1 MRIVRAKA
9 DMKYLSQSWRRQDK
23 TIGLVPTMG
32 YFHEG
37 HLSLMR
43 ESRNRDDIL
52 VVSIFVNPKQ
62 FGQGEDYQSYPRNLA
77 GDLVKSLSVPV
88 DVAFCP
94 SVQEIY
100 PQRFDTFVEVD
111 ELAKYLCGPFRPG
124 HFRGVATVVAKLFNI
139 VKPHR
144 AYFGK
149 KDYQQ
154 WLIVRKMA
162 QDLDFDIEI
171 VGLPIIREPDG
182 LAMSSR
188 NEYLSS
194 AERKAACCLSRS
206 LNSAKESV
214 SKGERRTGALIDAMK
229 KIIARERLVALE
241 YVSVCDPQTLAP
253 ISYIDKSAL
262 IALAARVGKAR
273 LIDNVVVE
281 AGS

>member
-1 MRIVRAKA
+1 MRIVRAKS

-43 ESRNRDDIL
+43 ESRDRDDIL

-77 GDLVKSLSVPV
+77 GDLVKALSVPV
-88 DVAFCP
+88 DVVFCP

-171 VGLPIIREPDG
+171 AGLPIIREPDG

-214 SKGERRTGALIDAMK
+214 SKGERRAEALIDAMK

-241 YVSVCDPQTLAP
+241 YISVCDPQTLAP
-253 ISYIDKSAL
+253 IGSIDKSAL